1 MIKVLALVAIIAIS
15 STIAAR
21 SVDENSAPED
31 AVTQHNDESN
41 HITVIESEVEP
52 PKTISEN
59 VPKASEE
66 FFDEETK
73 IAIGI
78 KANKTQRT
86 DYTLLKITFINQ
98 EQLCGGA
105 LLSSEWILTSATC
118 LSE

>member
-1 MIKVLALVAIIAIS
+1 MIKVLALVVVIAIS
-15 STIAAR
+15 LTIVTT
-21 SVDENSAPED
+21 SVDEKFAPED
-31 AVTQHNDESN
+31 VGTQRIDESN
-41 HITVIESEVEP
+41 PITVIESEVEP
-52 PKTISEN
+52 LKTISEN
-59 VPKASEE
+59 VPKTSDE

-86 DYTLLKITFINQ
+86 DYTLLKITFVNQ

>member
-1 MIKVLALVAIIAIS
+1 MIKVLALVAFIAIS
-15 STIAAR
+15 STIAAI
-21 SVDENSAPED
+21 SVNENSAPENV
-31 AVTQHNDESN
+31 VTQHNDESN
-41 HITVIESEVEP
+41 PITVIESEVEP
-52 PKTISEN
+52 SKTVSEN
-59 VPKASEE
+59 FPKSEE